1 MRFSDY
7 EANVVF
13 LYRCPLA
20 GLTLWEALQHVEDP
34 NINKPSVTVT
44 VVGVSRPIVEKM
56 VVLMCEMVLAPK
68 SWLHLGTYSWS
79 FSLPLL
85 FFDFYSLLGI

>member
-44 VVGVSRPIVEKM
+44 DVGVSQPIVEEDGGSN
-56 VVLMCEMVLAPK
+56 VWNGVSTEELA
-68 SWLHLGTYSWS
+68 S
-79 FSLPLL
+79 FRYIFLE
-85 FFDFYSLLGI
+85 F